1 MKKIFYLVL
10 AVCLL
15 LTAIPF
21 VGYATETDEEQAAAG
36 KVCKIGDVYY
46 DTLDAAFA
54 AVTDGQTVTMISD
67 YAQQK
72 SISIPAGITVTLDGN
87 GHTLSRAENTTNSD
101 GTLLGNLKANLIL
114 DNFKYQSPNH
124 LTGWGVNQL
133 IGQVLPTGDSIT
145 VTVKNSEINLGCAF
159 VGGALTDGKT
169 LNIKLENSTVTIDAA
184 KGDAFINND
193 YTKGQTVNL
202 ELDHSTL
209 NLNGDGKLWSIASG
223 TGNLILRN
231 GSVLNS
237 TGGQNMINGW
247 GNFTTKHNVELYSSQ
262 IQMTDA
268 GGNINGNQSMP
279 FQWTGGEY
287 TLKLDGQSAIK
298 TVRTNANTGATNGA
312 YIMRVQQNSNV
323 NIALEKGA
331 VIEMADNCGAAGKN
345 SFIMFDGGGTV
356 TLDDKG
362 AEWKIGADLLKK
374 GFVLNNMSNAQIG
387 WTGGTALY
395 APNET
400 LKNESATEG
409 MTLQSLCYT
418 ATDFANETGAS
429 IRVTE
434 PYGIR
439 FTVDVSSAFV
449 AKLAGFTGTGV
460 TYGAILA
467 PTSMVTGAFTPD
479 ALGDGNYVLTDAS
492 NFKWATENVDGKNTY
507 RVALVDIPQ
516 EKSALTMK
524 FSATG
529 FFTMTYANGT
539 SRTFY
544 AAYNAT
550 DNSRSLYEVA
560 QMAQTAGIIG
570 DAITQI
576 LNICSAE

>member
-1 MKKIFYLVL
+1 MKKVIYLFL
-10 AVCLL
+10 AICLL

-209 NLNGDGKLWSIASG
+209 HLNGNGKLWSIASG

-247 GNFTTKHNVELYSSQ
+247 GNSTTKHNVELYSSQ

-374 GFVLNNMSNAQIG
+374 GFVLPDVKPMLG
-387 WTGGTALY
+387 WATTGKLY
-395 APNET
+395 AAGAGVQVEQ
-400 LKNESATEG
+400 ATDG
-409 MTLQSLCYT
+409 MTLQTIFFNDS
-418 ATDFANETGAS
+418 DF
-429 IRVTE
+429 
-434 PYGIR
+434 
-439 FTVDVSSAFV
+439 D
-449 AKLAGFTGTGV
+449 
-460 TYGAILA
+460 
-467 PTSMVTGAFTPD
+467 MVTGAATRTKDPYGLRFNAWVSTDFYNKLNSFGVTVEMGFVIAETEKVIGAFNLDAMAAFDYENCKFEQTP
-479 ALGDGNYVLTDAS
+479 
-492 NFKWATENVDGKNTY
+492 TEADGKISFWK
-507 RVALVDIPQ
+507 ALYDFSDDKESLSKQ
-516 EKSALTMK
+516 YSAMAYLKLQFADGSTH
-524 FSATG
+524 TIY
-529 FFTMTYANGT
+529 TIYD
-539 SRTFY
+539 
-544 AAYNAT
+544 AASHA
-550 DNSRSLYEVA
+550 RSVYDVA
-560 QMAQTAGIIG
+560 QKAVEAGMTNDLLLHII
-570 DAITQI
+570 
-576 LNICSAE
+576 SVAEA